1 MRFGQWNSV
10 SARLIVAAAV
20 VALCTSRLCKV
31 GWAETGE
38 TSKAA
43 QIVAYPVAPGLTVSS
58 EVSAE
63 AEGVPIEV
71 ESLRPPYPENA
82 EKWFRVPETENLA
95 VDIAR
100 FSCDGPCTLTILLK
114 QPINTVV
121 VHPKSRRIPVSV
133 IGPGRKLT
141 LALPGPCK
149 LLVEMSGLPP
159 LLIFADP
166 PEQNVPRPDEVT
178 YYFGPG
184 EHEPGLITLKDNE
197 KVYIAA
203 GAVVYGGIG
212 GGPHGAKIYGRG
224 TLDGSRVKS
233 PLVALTHAAQVE
245 FDGILLRRGKGWQNT
260 LRDCDDILYRNVKIL
275 SFSPF
280 GDGID
285 PVSSRNVRIEDCFF
299 RCSDDCIAVKAM
311 RHGPK
316 VSGIA
321 VRDCVMAGYTFS
333 DGFTIGFEADTESI
347 DNISV
352 KNCDILCA
360 TGGNRVGRHSAFS
373 IICDGPAD
381 VHNVTFEDI
390 RVEEKV
396 ARLFELNV
404 TDGQKYTKG
413 PPGRIHDVVV
423 KNVRWET
430 VHPIILH
437 GQNDEHLVQ
446 NVTFVGC
453 TVAGQPLAIGD
464 VQANELVKNVVVRE
478 R

>member
-1 MRFGQWNSV
+1 MRFNQWS
-10 SARLIVAAAV
+10 SASTRLVAAA
-20 VALCTSRLCKV
+20 ALIGLFASQLCEDSR
-31 GWAETGE
+31 AEAADNA
-38 TSKAA
+38 KPA
-43 QIVAYPVAPGLTVSS
+43 QILAYPLAPGLSASS

-71 ESLRPPYPENA
+71 ESLRPTFPPDA
-82 EKWFRVPETENLA
+82 PSWFHVPETENLA

-121 VHPKSRRIPVSV
+121 VRPKSRRIPVSV

-149 LLVEMSGLPP
+149 LIVEMGGLPP
-159 LLIFADP
+159 LLVFADP

-184 EHEPGLITLKDNE
+184 EHSPGLITLKDNE

-203 GAVVYGGIG
+203 GAVVYGGIS
-212 GGPHGAKIYGRG
+212 GGPHGAKVSGRG
-224 TLDGSRVKS
+224 ILDGSRLRS

-245 FDGILLRRGKGWQNT
+245 FDGILLRRGHGWQNT
-260 LRDCDDILYRNVKIL
+260 LRDCDDVLYRNVKIL
-275 SFSPF
+275 SFTPY
-280 GDGID
+280 GDGLD

-311 RHGPK
+311 KHGPK

-321 VRDCVMAGYTFS
+321 VRDCVMAGYSFS
-333 DGFTIGFEADTESI
+333 DGFTVGFEADTDSI
-347 DNISV
+347 DDISV
-352 KNCDILCA
+352 RNCDILCA
-360 TGGNRVGRHSAFS
+360 TGGNKAGRHSAFS
-373 IICDGPAD
+373 VICDGPAD

-404 TDGQKYTKG
+404 TDGRKYTKG
-413 PPGRIHDVVV
+413 PPGRIHNVLV

-437 GQNDEHLVQ
+437 GQDVEHLVED
-446 NVTFVGC
+446 VTFEGC
-453 TVAGQPLAIGD
+453 TVAGQPLTLSD
-464 VQANELVKNVVVRE
+464 VQGNEFVRNVVIRG